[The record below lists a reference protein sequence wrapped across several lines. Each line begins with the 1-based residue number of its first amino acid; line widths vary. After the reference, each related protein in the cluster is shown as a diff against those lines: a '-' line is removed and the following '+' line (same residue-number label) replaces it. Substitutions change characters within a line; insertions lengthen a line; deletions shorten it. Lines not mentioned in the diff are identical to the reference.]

1 MKHKDT
7 RPITDPIILKKFLK
21 HLREDTSMGERNYA
35 IFQTGKAT
43 LLRVSDVLALKKND
57 VFQANGR
64 VKKNAYIVDKKTK
77 KPNRLYLT
85 PVRDVLEDYY
95 DWLQEYE
102 KKHPYTKIGRASCR
116 ERVYVLV

>member
-85 PVRDVLEDYY
+85 PVSDVLEDYY
-95 DWLQEYE
+95 DTLQE
-102 KKHPYTKIGRASCR
+102 
-116 ERVYVLV
+116 